1 MNKYIYTALG
11 VFIATLIITI
21 SILSFTVDRLKK
33 DNVILE
39 EKIKS
44 NIAAIE
50 YLETNIDSLNIQY
63 KETEESCQMQ
73 IEARDDVISFLTDN
87 RTEPATSLNK
97 ARETGVYLY
106 APVKDKNNE
115 VISKNKSIIAVDII
129 NDYWS
134 SMLPYTNNGKK

>member
-63 KETEESCQMQ
+63 KETEKSCQMQ
-73 IEARDDVISFLTDN
+73 IEARDDVIRFLTDN

-134 SMLPYTNNGKK
+134 SMLPYTNIGKK

>member
-134 SMLPYTNNGKK
+134 SMLPYTNIGKK

>member
-39 EKIKS
+39 EKVKS

-134 SMLPYTNNGKK
+134 SMLPYTNIGKK